1 MTLYVD
7 IIFLENIFMNSIIL
21 LATGVILKAPIRILR
36 NLIASTIGSIYAIII
51 YVSNI
56 EIYSNFFLKLVLS
69 FAIIYVAF
77 KPVNIKYFLKHIV
90 IFYLTSFTFGGVAF
104 ALLYFV
110 SPQDIL
116 LQDGVLIGTYPMKII
131 LAGGILGFII
141 ITISFKNIKGR
152 LNKKD
157 MFCNITLNSSNKK
170 TKITAIIDTGNFL
183 RDPITK
189 IPVIVVE
196 KDKLK
201 ELLPEIILDNV
212 TNIINGKNVELGEYA
227 SKIRAI
233 PFKSLGKENGLLL
246 GIKMDEVEVEYQ
258 DANHQIKNV
267 IIGIYNGTLSRN
279 GKYSG
284 LIGLDIINNTEEF
297 AIISHN

>member
-1 MTLYVD
+1 MSLYVD

-77 KPVNIKYFLKHIV
+77 KPVNIKSFLKYVV

-196 KDKLK
+196 KDKLN

-258 DANHQIKNV
+258 DTNYQIKNV

>member
-7 IIFLENIFMNSIIL
+7 MIFLENIFMNSIIL

-77 KPVNIKYFLKHIV
+77 KPVNIKSFLKYVV

-196 KDKLK
+196 KDKLN

-246 GIKMDEVEVEYQ
+246 GIKMDEVEVDYQ
-258 DANHQIKNV
+258 DTNYQIKNV